1 MLEPVPL
8 SPTSI
13 RDLGCG
19 FKYQELRLLRRWPKQ
34 RAQSTFLL
42 NGRAAHAVFRE
53 LFDPKHGSNPP
64 HTDRLEVA
72 LRRAVASEAYPDAI
86 AKQMASGW
94 ISSLVAAYL
103 DFHEPGRT
111 VLAVEQN
118 ADFPLYYQGRHVA
131 QVSARL
137 DRVEVDTDGE
147 TLVVVDLACGDK
159 PLHIHQAWMDLAVAK
174 ARYKHDRYKRY
185 RLEIHS
191 VTSDEV
197 QVTSWKG
204 ADLKGVN
211 LEVGALAAAFQEAV
225 ERDAVVASPCEA
237 CLYCNLKLTGRCP
250 IQVPQNIEE
259 LGFDDEDTL

>member
-1 MLEPVPL
+1 MTDPIPI

-19 FKYQELRLLRRWPKQ
+19 FKYRELRILRRWPKQ
-34 RAQSTFLL
+34 RTQSTFLL

-53 LFDPKHGSNPP
+53 LFDPKYGLNPP

-72 LRRAVASEAYPDAI
+72 LRRAVASEAYPDEI

-94 ISSLVAAYL
+94 ISSLVTTYL
-103 DFHEPGRT
+103 DFHEPGRQ
-111 VLAVEQN
+111 VLAVEQS
-118 ADFPLYYQGRHVA
+118 ADFPLHYQGRHVA

-137 DRVEVDTDGE
+137 DRVEVDEDGE

-174 ARYKHDRYKRY
+174 FRYKHEGYKRY

-197 QVTSWKG
+197 QVTTWRG
-204 ADLKGVN
+204 ADLKGIN
-211 LEVGALAAAFQEAV
+211 LEVGALAAAFQ
-225 ERDAVVASPCEA
+225 DAQDHDEIVATACEA

-250 IQVPQNIEE
+250 IQVAQNIED
-259 LGFDDEDTL
+259 LGFDDEN